1 MDLYDRVEILRGA
14 NGLMGSTG
22 DPSGAVDMVRKEART
37 VPFTTFSA
45 TLGSWNKRQL
55 MLDMN
60 RPLTSDGR
68 VLSRFVLTGEDSDG
82 FRDREEN
89 KAAGALASFVVNATP
104 DTKIGFGFQYER
116 RRLNGATWGTNVPIW
131 FADGTPTDFEGE
143 AKTHIG
149 ASKANS
155 GSNNGYW
162 NQNGTGGAMNTIFQ
176 ESDNTTQNLQLSLN
190 GSYEMFG
197 RRHQFMVGAASTDSK
212 STQFGLKCYTAEGAA
227 MSSCMNRITSQF
239 AIPNWQDFVGN
250 GSTFG
255 EIQAERTGINTTT
268 RQKTYG
274 GYFAN
279 RFSITDPWSV
289 IVGARLSWQRNDS
302 NGVVTSEF
310 SKQISPYLGT
320 VYNLNDS
327 YSVYASYTDIFEAQ
341 NRRKIN
347 GDYIDPK
354 TGKAYEA
361 GIKGEWL
368 DGLFDGS
375 LAVFYTKQE
384 KLAVKDL
391 DAQGNDQYVDDN
403 EAEGVAYLNG
413 GAGVRTKGFDL
424 DISGRL
430 TPSWN
435 MYGGYTFLKV
445 RNPNSPNTDDDP
457 RHLLRFNT
465 SYRLPGA
472 LNRLTLGG
480 GLTAQS
486 TMRQSAT
493 GTSHPTQGSNV
504 NIDLR
509 GYTLFHA
516 MARYDFSDQLV
527 GTLNISNLFDKTYYR
542 QYGFYAGA
550 IYGEPRAVKV
560 NLRYTF

>member
-1 MDLYDRVEILRGA
+1 MSINMDLYDRVEILRGA

-197 RRHQFMVGAASTDSK
+197 RRHQLMVGAASTDSK
-212 STQFGLKCYTAEGAA
+212 STQFGLKCYTAEDAA

-274 GYFAN
+274 GYFVN

-320 VYNLNDS
+320 VYNLNDN

-341 NRRKIN
+341 SRRKLN

-354 TGKAYEA
+354 TGEAYEA

-391 DAQGNDQYVDDN
+391 DAQGNDQYVYNN

-413 GAGVRTKGFDL
+413 GAGVRTKGVDL

-445 RNPNSPNTDDDP
+445 RNPNAPNTDDDP

-486 TMRQSAT
+486 TKHNAPKCHGHQPPDPGLERQ
-493 GTSHPTQGSNV
+493 H
-504 NIDLR
+504 R
-509 GYTLFHA
+509 F
-516 MARYDFSDQLV
+516 ARLYAV
-527 GTLNISNLFDKTYYR
+527 PRNGTLRL
-542 QYGFYAGA
+542 Q
-550 IYGEPRAVKV
+550 
-560 NLRYTF
+560 